1 MYVNGGVNRNNG
13 LRNRIDENN
22 RFRERK
28 IPLFDGDAK
37 RFLSF
42 FIFPLIVKRVH
53 RTVLVSP
60 FELQALISILWPRPR
75 CTTTK
80 EVGCSCGEGFKLFSI
95 DKKSRIH
102 RWDKHTGKEYSNIL
116 FSFLFKNFLVRY
128 LREIIEEIIRYT
140 RRRYLKDCSTLC
152 SSITGSRDFNNGE
165 LRLVEYQYWY
175 PPPPP
180 WHRIRHS

>member
-1 MYVNGGVNRNNG
+1 MYVDGGVNRNNG

-75 CTTTK
+75 CATTK

-95 DKKSRIH
+95 DWKSFSSRINDAAKI
-102 RWDKHTGKEYSNIL
+102 RNRGSIVGINTLAKNIPIFFSRFYSKIFWSLLIRSSTNSIWIKC
-116 FSFLFKNFLVRY
+116 FGRKCVQKRIK
-128 LREIIEEIIRYT
+128 LR
-140 RRRYLKDCSTLC
+140 K
-152 SSITGSRDFNNGE
+152 
-165 LRLVEYQYWY
+165 
-175 PPPPP
+175 
-180 WHRIRHS
+180 